1 MYAGTAVAMEKEP
14 GILKEEHKAIVEALR
29 DQIEKDLQQYKEAQG
44 KWVQA
49 RLWKTIYQTQWYDFF
64 FLLLW

>member
-44 KWVQA
+44 K
-49 RLWKTIYQTQWYDFF
+49 
-64 FLLLW
+64 